1 MDRITASYWGIV
13 AVLFAAATFF
23 GVNAEIQRRDLQ
35 KAAAKVETGALVHVV
50 TIVDGS
56 TVVVANDQGERTTIA
71 ILGLRSIAGRAQRD
85 PLAVWG
91 EAAESALKRLTEGK
105 AVRVLLHNPSKDKQG
120 RTLASL
126 FLDDQD
132 IGMQLVTEG
141 LGLVFPV
148 YPFAA
153 LPLYLREQDGARS
166 ARRGFWSHPDAI
178 ERAAALALQWQQ
190 IKP

>member
-1 MDRITASYWGIV
+1 VDRLTASYWSIV

-23 GVNAEIQRRDLQ
+23 GINAEIQRRDLQ
-35 KAAAKVETGALVHVV
+35 KASAKIETGTLVSVV
-50 TIVDGS
+50 AIVDGS

-91 EAAESALKRLTEGK
+91 EAAESMLKRLTDKK
-105 AVRVLLHNPSKDKQG
+105 AVRVLLHTPPKDRQG

-132 IGMQLVTEG
+132 IGMQLVAEG
-141 LGLVFPV
+141 LALVFPV

-153 LPLYLREQDGARS
+153 LPLYLREQDNARK
-166 ARRGFWSHPDAI
+166 ARHGFWSHPDAV
-178 ERAAALALQWQQ
+178 ERAGTLALQWQKL
-190 IKP
+190 KP